1 MDASVLGAVIEA
13 EQEIQARIEAER
25 KKARER
31 IDGVKAEAAQSVA
44 EEAERLR
51 AESAATMVTAKA
63 EAEARATELLRRTER
78 QAEELAAP
86 SDTRL
91 QQIMAQQIHRVLP
104 GADRHDRPDVKS

>member
-1 MDASVLGAVIEA
+1 MDTSVLGAVIEA

-51 AESAATMVTAKA
+51 GESAATLVTAKA
-63 EAEARATELLRRTER
+63 GAQARAAKLLLRTEHL
-78 QAEELAAP
+78 AEELAAL

-91 QQIMAQQIHRVLP
+91 QQIMAQQIHHVLP
-104 GADRHDRPDVKS
+104 GADRHDRSDVKS

>member
-1 MDASVLGAVIEA
+1 VDTSVLGAVIEA
-13 EQEIQARIEAER
+13 EQEIQTRIEAER

-31 IDGVKAEAAQSVA
+31 IDGVKAEAAQSAA

-51 AESAATMVTAKA
+51 RESAATLVTAKA
-63 EAEARATELLRRTER
+63 GALARAAELLRRTER
-78 QAEELAAP
+78 LAEELAAL

-91 QQIMAQQIHRVLP
+91 QQIMAQQIHHVLP